1 MLYVILDSS
10 MTYLTV
16 GLCDEKNL
24 IDSVSYEA
32 WQCQSEKMI
41 PELKNLLD
49 KNSLSQKDIS
59 GVIVGIGPG
68 SYTGIRIALTT
79 AKVLCL
85 SLNIPLYPVSSLEL
99 LKDGDKPTICLMNA
113 RSNRSFFAV
122 YEGNKVIVEDQTMTN
137 DKVNEYVSSHPEYAV
152 KGELKYLG
160 REDNVGN
167 IAEQAFSLL
176 PHLEKADDP
185 LAVKPI
191 YMRG

>member
-10 MTYLTV
+10 LTYLTV
-16 GLCDEKNL
+16 GLCDENRL

-41 PELKNLLD
+41 PELKTLLEKNNL
-49 KNSLSQKDIS
+49 STKDIS

-85 SLNIPLYPVSSLEL
+85 SLNIPLYPVSSLQL
-99 LKDGDKPTICLMNA
+99 LKEDDKPTICLMNA

-137 DKVNEYVSSHPEYAV
+137 DKVNEYISSHPEYIV

-167 IAEQAFSLL
+167 IAREAFSLIKYL
-176 PHLEKADDP
+176 KKAEDP

>member
-10 MTYLTV
+10 LTYLTV
-16 GLCDEKNL
+16 GLCDENRL

-41 PELKNLLD
+41 PELKTLLEKNNL
-49 KNSLSQKDIS
+49 STKDIS

-85 SLNIPLYPVSSLEL
+85 SLNIPLYPVSSLQL
-99 LKDGDKPTICLMNA
+99 LKEDDKPTICLMNA

-122 YEGNKVIVEDQTMTN
+122 YQGNKVIVEDQTMTN
-137 DKVNEYVSSHPEYAV
+137 DKVNEYISSHPEYIV

-167 IAEQAFSLL
+167 IAREAFSLIKY
-176 PHLEKADDP
+176 LEKAEDP

>member
-10 MTYLTV
+10 LTYLTV
-16 GLCDEKNL
+16 GLCDENHL

-41 PELKNLLD
+41 PELKALLE
-49 KNSLSQKDIS
+49 KHSYSSNDIS

-85 SLNIPLYPVSSLEL
+85 SLNIPLYPVSSLQL

-122 YEGNKVIVEDQTMTN
+122 YQGNKVIVEDQTMTN
-137 DKVNEYVSSHPEYAV
+137 DKVNEYISSHPEYVV
-152 KGELKYLG
+152 KGELNYLG
-160 REDNVGN
+160 REDNVGS

-176 PHLEKADDP
+176 KYLEKVDDP

>member
-10 MTYLTV
+10 ATYLTV
-16 GLCDEKNL
+16 AIASKTKVIE
-24 IDSVSYEA
+24 SVSYEA

-41 PELKNLLD
+41 PELQKLLE
-49 KNSLSQKDIS
+49 KYHYSSKDIS
-59 GVIVGIGPG
+59 RVIVGVGPG
-68 SYTGIRIALTT
+68 SYTGIRIAITT
-79 AKVLCL
+79 AKILAL
-85 SLNIPLYPVSSLEL
+85 SLKVPVYPVSSLHI
-99 LKDGDKPTICLMNA
+99 LKDGSKPTITLMNA

-122 YEGNKVIVEDQTMTN
+122 YQGNKVIEEDQTMTN
-137 DKVNEYVSSHPEYAV
+137 DKVNEYISSHPEYIV

-167 IAEQAFSLL
+167 IAREAFSLIKY
-176 PHLEKADDP
+176 LEKAEDP